1 MPLRGNEVNPTNAR
15 KSTTTQQ
22 GSALLEALIALMIFS
37 IGILGT
43 IGVQAKIIGLSSDA
57 RYRTDATF
65 LANQVIAQIWVNPV
79 TDPLDPTGMTLNVN
93 SAYACAPCTAASAN
107 TQDWLAQMSTMLPG
121 VPDSC
126 QPSIAMNGNQVTV
139 TVQWKLPQETGNTC
153 HAYSSTTEIQ
163 YN

>member
-1 MPLRGNEVNPTNAR
+1 MNPANIRRSKTA
-15 KSTTTQQ
+15 QQ
-22 GSALLEALIALMIFS
+22 GSVLLEALIALMIFS

-43 IGVQAKIIGLSSDA
+43 IGLQAKIIGLSSDS

-65 LANQVIAQIWVNPV
+65 LANQAIAQIWVKPILD
-79 TDPLDPTGMTLNVN
+79 TSDPTGMTLLVDP
-93 SAYACAPCTAASAN
+93 AFACAPCTSASAN
-107 TQDWLAQMSTMLPG
+107 NQDWLAQMSTMLPG